1 MVIRFEDVA
10 FRRGDA
16 PPVLSGLDLTIA
28 SGAIVAIVGRSG
40 VGKTTLL
47 KLVNRLLL
55 PTRGTVLI
63 DGRETRDW
71 DGIRLRRRIG
81 YVFQDIG
88 LFPHMTVEDNV
99 TVVPRLERW
108 AADRSRARARDL
120 LHLVG
125 LPPDVFAARRPDEL
139 SGGQRQRVGLARALA
154 ADPPVLLMDEPFAA
168 LDEQTRLLLQE
179 ELLRLWEGSRRT
191 VVYITH
197 SIEEAVYVSDRVVIL
212 SRRPG
217 RVSRIIRTDLATAGA
232 PDEIRRD
239 KVYLDTVE
247 EIWQM
252 LKQYLT

>member
-81 YVFQDIG
+81 
-88 LFPHMTVEDNV
+88 
-99 TVVPRLERW
+99 
-108 AADRSRARARDL
+108 
-120 LHLVG
+120 
-125 LPPDVFAARRPDEL
+125 
-139 SGGQRQRVGLARALA
+139 
-154 ADPPVLLMDEPFAA
+154 
-168 LDEQTRLLLQE
+168 
-179 ELLRLWEGSRRT
+179 
-191 VVYITH
+191 
-197 SIEEAVYVSDRVVIL
+197 
-212 SRRPG
+212 
-217 RVSRIIRTDLATAGA
+217 
-232 PDEIRRD
+232 
-239 KVYLDTVE
+239 
-247 EIWQM
+247 
-252 LKQYLT
+252 